1 MSSFF
6 FYGTLMDPEIV
17 RAVIG
22 RPLSGLSPRIAHLE
36 GFKRVY
42 VAAAT
47 YPALVAESGSSIE
60 GIVVSRIS
68 PIEISR
74 ITRYEGADYESR
86 LTTVLASDG
95 QSVEARVFFPK
106 AAVKTTNRPW
116 RLDDWRRRDKKRFL
130 AGMRRNMLV

>member
-22 RPLSGLSPRIAHLE
+22 RPLSGLSPRVARLE
-36 GFKRVY
+36 GYKRVY

-47 YPALVAESGSSIE
+47 YPALIADSDTSLE

-74 ITRYEGADYESR
+74 ITRYEGADYQAR
-86 LTTVLASDG
+86 LTTVQTLDG
-95 QSVEARVFFPK
+95 QSVEAQVFFPK
-106 AAVKTTNRPW
+106 AAIRTTNRPW
-116 RLDDWRRRDKKRFL
+116 VLDEWRRRDKKRFL